1 MANRNTY
8 TNKDIDY
15 GNANSGRGDN
25 GTTTT
30 TTTKSPNTQ
39 YCPEGQPYLGMVN
52 GKPLCLAP
60 TPRYR
65 DKDKQAAYDKAITQG
80 IEWTGQ
86 YIKDATT
93 GEVAPKTIEQVIA
106 EQKGVPFEPKVVSSN
121 NILKKYWWVLGL
133 AVVGYIV
140 LAKKD

>member
-1 MANRNTY
+1 MANIDTY

-15 GNANSGRGDN
+15 GNANSGKTDN

-30 TTTKSPNTQ
+30 TTTKSPNIQ
-39 YCPEGQPYLGMVN
+39 YCPEGQIYLGKN
-52 GKPLCLAP
+52 RLGKPLCQSTA
-60 TPRYR
+60 RYR

>member
-1 MANRNTY
+1 MANRDTY

-15 GNANSGRGDN
+15 GNANSGKTDN

-30 TTTKSPNTQ
+30 TTTRSPNIQ
-39 YCPEGQPYLGMVN
+39 YCPEGQTYLGRVN
-52 GKPLCLAP
+52 GKPKCLAA

-65 DKDKQAAYDKAITQG
+65 DKDKQSAYEKAIAQG

-93 GEVAPKTIEQVIA
+93 GEVTPKPIEAIVGEIN
-106 EQKGVPFEPKVVSSN
+106 GVVSGDTSDN
-121 NILKKYWWVLGL
+121 LLKKYWWVLAAA
-133 AVVGYIV
+133 AVFI
-140 LAKKD
+140 LISKD